1 MTEVVEIAQEAFEAE
16 VLASA
21 LPVLVDYRADWCLP
35 CRLVEPVLAELAVEL
50 AGTVRFVAV
59 DADASPDLVGRYGI
73 VSLPT
78 LQLWRDGELV
88 TALFGAR
95 PKGVLRDEI
104 VASLA

>member
-1 MTEVVEIAQEAFEAE
+1 MSGVAPIAQEAFEAE
-16 VLASA
+16 VLTSA
-21 LPVLVDYRADWCLP
+21 LPVLVDFRADWCLP

-50 AGTVRFVAV
+50 AGTVRFVAI
-59 DADASPDLVGRYGI
+59 DADSSPDLVHRYGV

-78 LQLWRDGELV
+78 IQLWRDGDLV

-104 VASLA
+104 IRSLG